1 MACAIKYIILKRGV
15 IMGAKVGTY
24 GRKTSS
30 SAKKF
35 TGISDFGKLGSRPS
49 RTPKYPGSLGKGKQ
63 SRK

>member
-1 MACAIKYIILKRGV
+1 
-15 IMGAKVGTY
+15 MGAKVGTY